1 MYERN
6 RPSWAKRFFMEYGRC
21 AMKSFLSKEDKA
33 KEEQF
38 GWLKFKLAKGI
49 ELRWMKK
56 KWGSVE
62 DDS

>member
-1 MYERN
+1 
-6 RPSWAKRFFMEYGRC
+6 MEDVQW
-21 AMKSFLSKEDKA
+21 SLFLSKEDKA